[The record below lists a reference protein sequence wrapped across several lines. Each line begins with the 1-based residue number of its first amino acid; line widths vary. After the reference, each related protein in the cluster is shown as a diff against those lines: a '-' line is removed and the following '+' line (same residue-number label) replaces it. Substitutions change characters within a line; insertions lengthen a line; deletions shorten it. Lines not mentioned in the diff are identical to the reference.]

1 MKRILLSLL
10 TLAALASCSK
20 EPAPTPAAG
29 DGIIR
34 VVAGVAATRAVADAS
49 TGLTG
54 ASFIVVEGGATA
66 PASFAGGTAYTGD
79 VAAAS
84 GEVTFTSANVP
95 AYNLDDA
102 NAWFAAYAPGGALAS
117 DAIEWPIDG
126 RTDIMVT
133 DAVWNAGKRSAPV
146 STGLNFNHRLSQV
159 EVVCRA
165 ESGTA
170 ASVVRSVWG
179 EITKIEF
186 VGAPATMKYDL
197 SATPAVSVSGSADF
211 ALLADYDGTAFTPVA
226 IPEDDNTTACAVAML
241 APVAAAGA
249 ESFRLKVTTS
259 GAAAATP
266 VPITVEIPVSL
277 GGSAEPMTAGRKH
290 TVTLSFKAEE
300 KLIGVAAT
308 AVEEWSAGGTG
319 SGEIEFPTP
328 PRVGY
333 YYYADGSTSKTLK
346 SGKTAEGIVFW
357 VDKDEPWHFKVV
369 SKGESGSK
377 AWGPEPSD
385 FSAADYAGI
394 RIADPTDLAALALQ
408 NGRTNRQIVGRW
420 IDNNAGKTISDFPA
434 FGYCDDMGEGWYLPA
449 ENELQQVWC
458 AWNGIEPTVWFG
470 ETAPAGNASART
482 AFDALLTTAGGSAFK
497 ATRTDRYWSSTEGH
511 DQYALL
517 MYFETGRSISDRK
530 HYDYPVRC
538 IREISPP
545 PSVRD
550 YYYSD
555 GSTSTELNSKK
566 TAEGIVFWVDP
577 ADPIHFKV
585 IALSDSSGPWS
596 NSEFDV
602 GTGDYAGIRDGRI
615 GDTPGDA
622 GDAASP
628 ARVSG
633 KTNRELLGRWIDDSS
648 VNTAHKTIDDFP
660 AFKNCDNMGDGWY
673 LPAVNE
679 LQYFTCAYNGAE
691 PVTWANGSAAFH
703 FDSSTQGVFN
713 ALFEAAGGQQ
723 LSNEL
728 YLSSTEFM
736 ASEIWYV
743 RFVNGDTT
751 FGRKGQFRYQGR
763 CIKEIN

>member
-170 ASVVRSVWG
+170 ASAVRSVWG

-186 VGAPATMKYDL
+186 VGAPVTMKYDL

-241 APVAAAGA
+241 APVAASAA

-308 AVEEWSAGGTG
+308 AVEEWSGGGTG

-470 ETAPAGNASART
+470 DTAPAGNASART

-538 IREISPP
+538 IREILPP
-545 PSVRD
+545 PSLRD

-555 GSTSTELNSKK
+555 GSTSKK
-566 TAEGIVFWVDP
+566 LDAAKTVEGIVFWVDSAEP
-577 ADPIHFKV
+577 THFKV
-585 IALSDSSGPWS
+585 MGLSEYSGVSWGSPA
-596 NSEFDV
+596 DI
-602 GTGDYAGIRDGRI
+602 GTGAYAGIRDGVRNV
-615 GDTPGDA
+615 DA
-622 GDAASP
+622 P
-628 ARVSG
+628 ARQSG
-633 KTNRELLGRWIDDSS
+633 KTNREILGRWLADPEA
-648 VNTAHKTIDDFP
+648 NTTRQEINHYV
-660 AFKNCDNMGDGWY
+660 AFKRCDLISGEWY

-679 LQYFTCAYNGAE
+679 WQYFLCVCNGVD
-691 PVTWANGSAAFH
+691 PVTWATEEPASFTFNQTAWDAFNLLL
-703 FDSSTQGVFN
+703 TN
-713 ALFEAAGGQQ
+713 ASGTTIKPYAYYWTA
-723 LSNEL
+723 
-728 YLSSTEFM
+728 TE
-736 ASEIWYV
+736 Y
-743 RFVNGDTT
+743 DTT
-751 FGRKGQFRYQGR
+751 NAYYSNYLKLKTTNKINSSNAFSR
-763 CIKEIN
+763 CIKDVEN